1 MIDNK
6 YLETI
11 RKNQIV
17 KKWQQTS
24 PFVIFLVI
32 FIISYKLDFKYSENT
47 NLFNDKLIDV
57 CSIFFGI
64 FIGCLYLFEKFKS
77 NSTYKDFLRFC
88 RILLYQ
94 NIIIIALSFVI
105 ILVND
110 ILPENFKIT
119 KDFFVKTRPFVFSV
133 YIGLF
138 SVTLY
143 NIFKFIRIILKI
155 LKSEK

>member
-6 YLETI
+6 YLKI
-11 RKNQIV
+11 ISKNRKHKI
-17 KKWQQTS
+17 WQQIL
-24 PFVIFLVI
+24 PFVIFAVT
-32 FIISYKLDFKYSENT
+32 FVSSYKLDFKYNQNT

-64 FIGCLYLFEKFKS
+64 FIGCLYLFEKFKTD
-77 NSTYKDFLRFC
+77 STYKDFLKFC
-88 RILLYQ
+88 KILLYQ
-94 NIIIIALSFVI
+94 NLIIIALSFII
-105 ILVND
+105 ILINE
-110 ILPENFKIT
+110 ILPENLKIT
-119 KDFFVKTRPFVFSV
+119 KEFYLRTKSFAFSV

-138 SVTLY
+138 CVTLY